1 MIKHN
6 EKVNDDTVGSIK
18 MSRILSKRTNRRNV
32 SPTLFVGKMNS
43 VFYFLWNRIV
53 PYKIRNKARLPC
65 KMLDL

>member
-1 MIKHN
+1 
-6 EKVNDDTVGSIK
+6 
-18 MSRILSKRTNRRNV
+18 LSKRTNRRNV